1 MLHDNYTQ
9 SIPFFKGVITKY
21 FEEDE
26 STGSYKAFIEMPV
39 NEHRCPHCGNS
50 TTYIKDYRLQTVR
63 DLVVLGKPLIV
74 TIRKRRYVCQH
85 CNATFTEENPYI
97 KRYCHFPKRLYI
109 ESLTESFRLQ
119 SFTSVAKRLGVSVT
133 SIIRWF
139 DKLNCPHPKLPECI
153 AIDEFRGNAGGEKFQ
168 CNVADPV
175 KHQVIDILPSRNTED
190 LCKHFWEYP
199 YKERAVVKKIVMDLS
214 TLFRSVTKTMFPE
227 AKIVAD
233 KFHVIR
239 VVINSLENVRK
250 RIQKE
255 FHETKRKWFKRSR
268 YLLLKPEYKL
278 TDEDKTEL
286 ARMLNSSYDLEK
298 AYVLKERFYEVFRKQ
313 TRTEAKKEL
322 GNWLL
327 LAADLSLSE
336 FRHCITTFSNWKT
349 EIANIIGERVS
360 NGFIEGSN
368 NKIKVLKRISYG
380 VRNFDRF
387 RNRILYLE

>member
-1 MLHDNYTQ
+1 
-9 SIPFFKGVITKY
+9 
-21 FEEDE
+21 
-26 STGSYKAFIEMPV
+26 
-39 NEHRCPHCGNS
+39 
-50 TTYIKDYRLQTVR
+50 
-63 DLVVLGKPLIV
+63 
-74 TIRKRRYVCQH
+74 
-85 CNATFTEENPYI
+85 
-97 KRYCHFPKRLYI
+97 
-109 ESLTESFRLQ
+109 
-119 SFTSVAKRLGVSVT
+119 
-133 SIIRWF
+133 
-139 DKLNCPHPKLPECI
+139 
-153 AIDEFRGNAGGEKFQ
+153 
-168 CNVADPV
+168 
-175 KHQVIDILPSRNTED
+175 
-190 LCKHFWEYP
+190 
-199 YKERAVVKKIVMDLS
+199 MDLS
-214 TLFRSVTKTMFPE
+214 TLFRSVAKTMFPE

-255 FHETKRKWFKRSR
+255 FHATKRKWFKRSR

-278 TDEDKTEL
+278 TSEDKTEL
-286 ARMLNSSYDLEK
+286 ARMLNSSYNLEK
-298 AYVLKERFYEVFRKQ
+298 AYVLKEHFYEVFRKQ

-327 LAADLSLSE
+327 LAADLSLPE

-380 VRNFDRF
+380 VKNFDRF

>member
-1 MLHDNYTQ
+1 MCGNLIV
-9 SIPFFKGVITKY
+9 SKGSLYVYLFELNLRNLLYVI
-21 FEEDE
+21 
-26 STGSYKAFIEMPV
+26 
-39 NEHRCPHCGNS
+39 HRCPHCGNS

-74 TIRKRRYVCQH
+74 TIRKRRYICKN
-85 CNATFTEENPYI
+85 CNTTFTEENPYI
-97 KRYCHFPKRLYI
+97 KRYCHFPDRLYL
-109 ESLTESFRLQ
+109 ESIKETFCLQ
-119 SFTSVAKRLGVSVT
+119 SFSSIAKRFGVSVT

-139 DKLNCPHPKLPECI
+139 DNLNYPHPKLPECI
-153 AIDEFRGNAGGEKFQ
+153 AIDELRGNAGGEKFQ
-168 CNVADPV
+168 CNIADPV
-175 KHQVIDILPSRNTED
+175 KHQVIDILPSRNTEN
-190 LCKHFWEYP
+190 LCKHFLEYP
-199 YKERAVVKKIVMDLS
+199 YKERAAVKKIIMDLS
-214 TLFRSVTKTMFPE
+214 TLFSSVAKSMFPE
-227 AKIVAD
+227 VKIVAD

-239 VVINSLENVRK
+239 AVINSLENVRK

-255 FHETKRKWFKRSR
+255 FHVTKRKWFKRSR

-278 TDEDKTEL
+278 TSEDKTEL

-322 GNWLL
+322 GKWLL
-327 LAADLSLSE
+327 LAADLSLPE

-380 VRNFDRF
+380 VQNFDRF
-387 RNRILYLE
+387 RNRILHLQ